1 MIRLNIK
8 KDSKVVVKSFIEKKE
23 VRHFIREELWD
34 MTKASDNPNAKETA
48 EKIWNLNVGTSINV
62 LGYTIA
68 MAGKS
73 RAGNIMLGG
82 K

>member
-8 KDSKVVVKSFIEKKE
+8 KDSKVVVKSFIEKGDLIT
-23 VRHFIREELWD
+23 FIKNDSNIHYYDFKHVLDLTDEIWD
-34 MTKASDNPNAKETA
+34 
-48 EKIWNLNVGTSINV
+48 LNVGTSLNID
-62 LGYTIA
+62 GYTIA

>member
-8 KDSKVVVKSFIEKKE
+8 KDSKVEVKSFIKKIDLISYLE
-23 VRHFIREELWD
+23 VDLGFRSVFEL
-34 MTKASDNPNAKETA
+34 SD
-48 EKIWNLNVGTSINV
+48 KIWDLNVGTALTHNN
-62 LGYTIA
+62 YTIA